1 MADFPTAK
9 TEAVDNTTDVLA
21 KHINNIE
28 DKVGIDSSADA
39 DSLDY
44 RVGIVEDAVYTW
56 KGAWVTATAYVLND
70 TIEED
75 GSGYVCIEAHT
86 SGTFATDLA
95 ASKWELYV
103 TGVDADSIAS
113 AIVGVAGKTTPIDAD
128 TVPLIDSAAA
138 NVLKELTW
146 ANLKATIK
154 SYYDSVTATLTNK
167 TLTNP
172 IINYTDTT
180 IGMNVKCRVYLNADQ
195 INLTHDTPTKV
206 LLDLEG
212 YDTGADF
219 ASYKF
224 TAPVDGYYYVMG
236 RICFLTP
243 IANSTYITYIYV
255 NGSSVAE
262 TRESNGPVIS
272 RFTVE
277 TSDILYLAA
286 NQYVELYAEAAT
298 AGDEDTVDIDNGV
311 TGNRTCLVIHLL
323 ST

>member
-128 TVPLIDSAAA
+128 TVPLIDSADS
-138 NVLKELTW
+138 NSLKELTW
-146 ANLKATIK
+146 ANIKATIK
-154 SYYDSVTATLTNK
+154 TCTQT
-167 TLTNP
+167 
-172 IINYTDTT
+172 TDAN
-180 IGMNVKCRVYLNADQ
+180 GWEVY
-195 INLTHDTPTKV
+195 
-206 LLDLEG
+206 
-212 YDTGADF
+212 
-219 ASYKF
+219 
-224 TAPVDGYYYVMG
+224 
-236 RICFLTP
+236 
-243 IANSTYITYIYV
+243 
-255 NGSSVAE
+255 
-262 TRESNGPVIS
+262 
-272 RFTVE
+272 
-277 TSDILYLAA
+277 
-286 NQYVELYAEAAT
+286 
-298 AGDEDTVDIDNGV
+298 DNGV
-311 TGNRTCLVIHLL
+311 WKEYSQSQTGNPASIAPGGALQLSALSLPVGVSAIADVLVSLTGTVSFSEIRIQWRNNTTIQASLINTY
-323 ST
+323 STALDATYYRVDWILIDA

>member
-128 TVPLIDSAAA
+128 TVPLIDSADS
-138 NVLKELTW
+138 NSLKELTL
-146 ANLKATIK
+146 ANLKIAVLKATYPVG
-154 SYYDSVTATLTNK
+154 SLYFNGAVS
-167 TLTNP
+167 TNP
-172 IINYTDTT
+172 NTLLGFGTWVLFGVGRVLVCRDSGYAPFDSTAETGGELTHTLITSEMPAHTHSQKFTTGSGTIQPGYAVGDSNVDTT
-180 IGMNVKCRVYLNADQ
+180 GSTGGGGAHNNVQ
-195 INLTHDTPTKV
+195 P
-206 LLDLEG
+206 
-212 YDTGADF
+212 
-219 ASYKF
+219 
-224 TAPVDGYYYVMG
+224 
-236 RICFLTP
+236 
-243 IANSTYITYIYV
+243 YIVV
-255 NGSSVAE
+255 N
-262 TRESNGPVIS
+262 TWIR
-272 RFTVE
+272 TV
-277 TSDILYLAA
+277 
-286 NQYVELYAEAAT
+286 
-298 AGDEDTVDIDNGV
+298 
-311 TGNRTCLVIHLL
+311 
-323 ST
+323 